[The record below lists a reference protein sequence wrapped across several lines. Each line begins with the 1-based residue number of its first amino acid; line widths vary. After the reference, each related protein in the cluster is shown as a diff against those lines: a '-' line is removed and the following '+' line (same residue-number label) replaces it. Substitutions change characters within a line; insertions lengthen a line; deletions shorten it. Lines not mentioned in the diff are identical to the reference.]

1 MKRKRDTTTN
11 VKHAES
17 IEGVRKRKK
26 KEARPRYLI
35 QTKYY
40 YLKRQ
45 KRHKKMRRQKKK
57 MTKIVQCRN
66 GYVNHW
72 ETQPPYIANYKFSST
87 EHGE

>member
-1 MKRKRDTTTN
+1 MYIKQSMKKKRDTTTN

-35 QTKYY
+35 QIKYY

-45 KRHKKMRRQKKK
+45 KRHKKMTRQKK
-57 MTKIVQCRN
+57 MTKNVQCRN

-72 ETQPPYIANYKFSST
+72 EAQPPYITNYKFS
-87 EHGE
+87 